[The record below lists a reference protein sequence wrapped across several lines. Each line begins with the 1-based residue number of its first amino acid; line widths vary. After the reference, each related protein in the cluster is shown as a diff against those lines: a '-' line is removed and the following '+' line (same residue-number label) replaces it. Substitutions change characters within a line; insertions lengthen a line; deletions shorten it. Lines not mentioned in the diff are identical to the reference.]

1 VSSYITHDAYEDTR
15 RELIDLEIRRNTAKP
30 KERIRLDTKVDDARN
45 RLTTLRNENSAPV
58 DAQSQFLSALTFGM
72 LDARH
77 VRAALVA
84 LFAVMVEMCATL
96 ASLRRSHIRLK
107 NRYRVPISGSP
118 RASSK
123 SSRRSAYRRHRGV
136 DAWGIA
142 AEDGG

>member
-96 ASLRRSHIRLK
+96 GLFAALSHSFKKPLPSAHQWK
-107 NRYRVPISGSP
+107 P
-118 RASSK
+118 K
-123 SSRRSAYRRHRGV
+123 SV
-136 DAWGIA
+136 
-142 AEDGG
+142 